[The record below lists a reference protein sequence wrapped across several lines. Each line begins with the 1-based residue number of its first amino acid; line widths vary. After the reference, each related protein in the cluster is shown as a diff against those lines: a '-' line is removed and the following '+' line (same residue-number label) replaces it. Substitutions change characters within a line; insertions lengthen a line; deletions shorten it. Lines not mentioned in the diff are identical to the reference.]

1 MECTKKFTIL
11 YVDDEES
18 NLNIFRNTFRREYN
32 VLTAINAQW
41 GLEILKNESVDL
53 ILTDQRMPEMDGVTF
68 LKHTLQSFPEL
79 NRILITGY
87 TDFDALKSAINE
99 AKIFQYIQKP
109 WKEAQLRNVIDKA
122 LEIYQL
128 KQENQILN
136 QQLIEK
142 NETLE
147 RINQDLLEFDKLK
160 MDFLSLISHEI
171 RTPLNGIVASIDLLK
186 QDIPLTNSES
196 LNTLILII
204 ETSVNRLEK
213 FLLSAERITQLKSGR
228 YYLEIQNIDANELIT
243 SIIDARKEDLCIKN
257 CTLNVNIS
265 SNFNLKADK
274 NLIIFCIE
282 ELLDNALKHSTT
294 GSKISINGISK
305 NELSII
311 EICDQGK
318 GFSNRVLQN
327 PFQLFVSDERSD
339 QQKGLSLALVK
350 LIMDAHKGK
359 VELSNLK
366 DRGAKVTIML

>member
-1 MECTKKFTIL
+1 MENTKKFTIL

-18 NLNIFRNTFRREYN
+18 NLNIFRNTFRREYK
-32 VLTAINAQW
+32 VLTAINAQQ

-128 KQENQILN
+128 KQENQFLN

-213 FLLSAERITQLKSGR
+213 FLLSAERITQLKSGK
-228 YYLEIQNIDANELIT
+228 YYLAIQNIDANELIT

-257 CTLNVNIS
+257 CTINVNIS

-274 NLIIFCIE
+274 NLIIFCID
-282 ELLDNALKHSTT
+282 ELLDNALKHSPT
-294 GSKISINGISK
+294 GSKISINGFSI

-350 LIMDAHKGK
+350 LILDAHKGK
-359 VELSNLK
+359 VELSNVE

>member
-1 MECTKKFTIL
+1 MENTKKFTIL

-18 NLNIFRNTFRREYN
+18 NLNIFRNTFRREYK
-32 VLTAINAQW
+32 VLTAINAQQ

-128 KQENQILN
+128 KQENQFLN

-213 FLLSAERITQLKSGR
+213 FLLSAERITQLKSGK
-228 YYLEIQNIDANELIT
+228 YYLAIQNIDANELIT

-257 CTLNVNIS
+257 CTINVNIS

-274 NLIIFCIE
+274 NLIIFCID
-282 ELLDNALKHSTT
+282 ELLDNALKHSPT

-350 LIMDAHKGK
+350 LILDAHKGK
-359 VELSNLK
+359 VELSNVE

>member
-1 MECTKKFTIL
+1 MENTKKFSIL

-18 NLNIFRNTFRREYN
+18 NLNIFRNTFRREYK
-32 VLTAINAQW
+32 VLTAINAQQ

-128 KQENQILN
+128 KQENQLLN

-213 FLLSAERITQLKSGR
+213 FLLSAERITQLKSGK
-228 YYLEIQNIDANELIT
+228 YYLAIQNIDANELIT

-257 CTLNVNIS
+257 CTINVNIS

-274 NLIIFCIE
+274 NLINFCID
-282 ELLDNALKHSTT
+282 ELLDNALKHSPT
-294 GSKISINGISK
+294 GSKISINGIRK

-327 PFQLFVSDERSD
+327 PFQLFVSDDRSD

-359 VELSNLK
+359 VELSNLE